1 MHFIFSLAW
10 DGVGQLKLRYFFCSR
25 WLRWIWS
32 TQVEM
37 HFVLAGMGWVSST
50 PVKMHFVC
58 WHFRDLVNTSW
69 DVFYVFA
76 LVGGVWSTHVKI
88 RFVSLLTRDVFCQH
102 LLRYILCPYSN
113 KRNLVSTC
121 FVAYCAPDG
130 IESDWSKPVESAF
143 CVLGLVKT
151 CWECILCSRWC
162 VRGLV
167 NTRIGTFG
175 LLTDIWGDWSTQ
187 MKIEIHLMS
196 LLACDWFHQHKLRFI
211 LSSLLW
217 ERLCLHM
224 LRHILC
230 PRLHGS
236 LGVWSTNVEM
246 DLVSS
251 LAWELFVQ
259 PLLRYMLSPRWH
271 GLGLVNTS

>member
-1 MHFIFSLAW
+1 M
-10 DGVGQLKLRYFFCSR
+10 FC
-25 WLRWIWS
+25 
-32 TQVEM
+32 
-37 HFVLAGMGWVSST
+37 
-50 PVKMHFVC
+50 C
-58 WHFRDLVNTSW
+58 
-69 DVFYVFA
+69 
-76 LVGGVWSTHVKI
+76 
-88 RFVSLLTRDVFCQH
+88 
-102 LLRYILCPYSN
+102 ILCP
-113 KRNLVSTC
+113 RWHR
-121 FVAYCAPDG
+121 
-130 IESDWSKPVESAF
+130 IW
-143 CVLGLVKT
+143 LVKT

-175 LLTDIWGDWSTQ
+175 LLTDIWGVWSTQ

-196 LLACDWFHQHKLRFI
+196 SLACDWFHQHKLRFI
-211 LSSLLW
+211 LSSQLW
-217 ERLCLHM
+217 ERLCQHK

-259 PLLRYMLSPRWH
+259 PLLRYVLSPRIQVVWSTH
-271 GLGLVNTS
+271 FEIHFVSSPV